1 MNTNNQIKKRIFT
14 IACRKGTAILTDSK
28 LNEKGQG
35 TIKKF
40 TAESS
45 QLACVK
51 ALNNLLGRMP
61 VGVKFDYSIAV
72 LLPEAINFLAY
83 EDTRNYWIANGTKKN
98 GEVIEETL
106 LAEVKVLHG
115 LLKIHNGNLQI
126 FNQKKLTSPL
136 YKNYTRATWQAL
148 ERVVPAE
155 KVETVASYDFA

>member
-1 MNTNNQIKKRIFT
+1 M
-14 IACRKGTAILTDSK
+14 
-28 LNEKGQG
+28 
-35 TIKKF
+35 
-40 TAESS
+40 
-45 QLACVK
+45 
-51 ALNNLLGRMP
+51 
-61 VGVKFDYSIAV
+61 
-72 LLPEAINFLAY
+72 
-83 EDTRNYWIANGTKKN
+83 